1 MSGALITHYVPSVSP
16 GVEADVGAGHGPD
29 DAHTV
34 LSRHVGN
41 VAQAGVI

>member
-1 MSGALITHYVPSVSP
+1 MRTFWIYFKSP

-34 LSRHVGN
+34 LPGHVGN

>member
-1 MSGALITHYVPSVSP
+1 MRTFWIYFMSP
-16 GVEADVGAGHGPD
+16 GVEADVGAGHCPD

-34 LSRHVGN
+34 LPGHVGN